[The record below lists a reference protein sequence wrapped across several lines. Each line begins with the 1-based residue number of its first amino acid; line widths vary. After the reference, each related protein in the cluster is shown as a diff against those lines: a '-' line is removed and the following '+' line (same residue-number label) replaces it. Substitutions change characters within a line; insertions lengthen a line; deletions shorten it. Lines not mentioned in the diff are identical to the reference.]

1 MTTDKGAAGNVPTP
15 DAVRK
20 RSPRYPIVGIDEAL
34 ERARL
39 IYNEDRRAFATF
51 DAILEHMGY
60 KAREK
65 KGGRSARMVATLNQ
79 YGLLEKKGGQYRVSD
94 TAFRIFELPED
105 NPERAQLIRQAALSP
120 PIISKVLRHY
130 KGELPSDTTLR
141 SHLVLDEEFN
151 RDSAGEFIRVLRR
164 TIQVA
169 NPSEADYNALDAGK
183 PEGEFKPAVETPM
196 QQTPAVTV
204 PKPPPSLVQFH
215 NLDGTPA
222 VPGKITELAFK
233 LSRGS
238 EARVTIIGDATQEA
252 IGKLMQHLDLTKD
265 TFPTVEELHKPRAA
279 TWKNKDHDQ
288 PVTVT
293 GDLGQGPDGKHYLKI
308 AESDM
313 GVPEEDLVFEDAKAK
328 GAA

>member
-1 MTTDKGAAGNVPTP
+1 MTTDKGAAGNIPTR

-79 YGLLEKKGGQYRVSD
+79 YGLLEKKGSQYRVSD

-141 SHLVLDEEFN
+141 SYLVLDEEFN
-151 RDSAGEFIRVLRR
+151 RDSAGEFIKVLRR

-183 PEGEFKPAVETPM
+183 PEGESKPAGDARM
-196 QQTPAVTV
+196 QQTQVKSGQLRKPLVDDYEFQPLPGAAMEFTFYLSQTKRGVLSV
-204 PKPPPSLVQFH
+204 PLEMTAKEWKLLKTQIQSSLDVAEATALVDDSADPQ
-215 NLDGTPA
+215 
-222 VPGKITELAFK
+222 
-233 LSRGS
+233 S
-238 EARVTIIGDATQEA
+238 EVAD
-252 IGKLMQHLDLTKD
+252 D
-265 TFPTVEELHKPRAA
+265 
-279 TWKNKDHDQ
+279 
-288 PVTVT
+288 
-293 GDLGQGPDGKHYLKI
+293 
-308 AESDM
+308 
-313 GVPEEDLVFEDAKAK
+313 KAK
-328 GAA
+328 EAA